1 MHFRTRAT
9 QLVIGLAVLAAAI
22 GLTACGSGSGSS
34 SGGGGDS
41 GGEKFTIVMS
51 NGFVSQWRT
60 QMENLAALMS
70 EDNAPYKG
78 HVEFKKVVSETSP
91 TSQIQSINNI
101 IAEKPDAIL
110 IDALSPTALNPVAE
124 KACAQG
130 ITVIFFDQ
138 EAGSGTCAYK
148 LNEPVYELFVN
159 NAEWLAKTL
168 HGHGKIIQD
177 LGLPGSPVSQLGTK
191 AAEDVFPKY
200 PGIEIVAKY
209 EGNYTPGPTK
219 QAVSQILTTQKGIE
233 GLYGI
238 AGVDGAVQAFEETGT
253 PMVPMTN
260 YGDMSVRLV
269 NLIDKNKADGLEF
282 SMVQN
287 APTLAGQALQLAW
300 QLLHEEGIENK
311 EWGFKE
317 GNEEKEVLVP
327 AIAYNTN
334 ELPPLP
340 GFEPTTYKQLQEM
353 AEGLP
358 EEALIP
364 YSLSQSPVPA
374 KAVIGS

>member
-1 MHFRTRAT
+1 MSF
-9 QLVIGLAVLAAAI
+9 LVFGSAVALAAC
-22 GLTACGSGSGSS
+22 GGGSGGSS
-34 SGGGGDS
+34 SGN
-41 GGEKFTIVMS
+41 GEKFTIVMS
-51 NGFVSQWRT
+51 NGFVSQWRS
-60 QMENLAALMS
+60 QMENVAAVMS
-70 EDNAPYKG
+70 EQNEPYKG

-91 TSQIQSINNI
+91 TAQIQSLNNV

-110 IDALSPTALNPVAE
+110 IDALSPTALDPVAE

-130 ITVIFFDQ
+130 ILVIFFDQ
-138 EAGSGTCAYK
+138 IGQADCAYK
-148 LNEPVYELFVN
+148 LHEPELELFRN

-168 HGHGKIIQD
+168 HGKGKIIQD
-177 LGLPGSPVSQLGTK
+177 LGLAGSPISQQGDK
-191 AAEDVFPKY
+191 AAEEIFAKY

-219 QAVSQILTTQKGIE
+219 QAVSQILTTTKGIE
-233 GLYGI
+233 GVYGI

-269 NLIDKNKADGLEF
+269 NLIDKNKPKGLEF

-287 APTLAGQALQLAW
+287 APTLGGQALQLAW
-300 QLLHEEGIENK
+300 RLLNEESAFDK

-317 GNEEKEVLVP
+317 GEDEKDILVP

-334 ELPPLP
+334 GLPPLP
-340 GFEPTTYKQLQEM
+340 GFEPTTYAELQEL
-353 AEGLP
+353 AKGLP

-364 YSLSQSPVPA
+364 YSLPQSPVPA
-374 KAVIGS
+374 KPVIGS

>member
-1 MHFRTRAT
+1 MHLRTRAT
-9 QLVIGLAVLAAAI
+9 QLVIGLAVLASAI
-22 GLTACGSGSGSS
+22 GLAACGNGSGSGSS
-34 SGGGGDS
+34 SGGS
-41 GGEKFTIVMS
+41 GEKFTIVMS

-60 QMENLAALMS
+60 QMENLAAVMS